1 VAAEESQEDYAC
13 IECILQIGEGYNYG
27 YGAENVIH
35 ENNSEKWSA
44 YNQIN

>member
-1 VAAEESQEDYAC
+1 MAAEESQEDYAF
-13 IECILQIGEGYNYG
+13 IECILQIDQGYDYG
-27 YGAENVIH
+27 YRAENVIH